1 MAGGARVTQRESGFT
16 LVELMITV
24 AILGVLA
31 AITLPLYNNYLT
43 RARQAEPMSQLAGIY
58 VAEISFYGE
67 HIRYSDFLE
76 IGFSL
81 AGQSLRYTY
90 RAQRTTLVG
99 GVVTPGTI
107 QIITP
112 SSGVATAENTVV
124 AAASSASGF
133 TATATAN
140 VDADLQLDQWHVNDV
155 RDDPSDPDIDDVTET
170 CGKKKKGKKPG
181 C

>member
-1 MAGGARVTQRESGFT
+1 MAGGTKVTQRESGFT
-16 LVELMITV
+16 LVELMIVV

-31 AITLPLYNNYLT
+31 AITLPLYNNFLT
-43 RARQAEPMSQLAGIY
+43 RAKQAEPMSQLAGIY
-58 VAEISFYGE
+58 VAEVSFYGE
-67 HIRYSDFLE
+67 QARYSDFLE

-107 QIITP
+107 QVITP
-112 SSGVATAENTVV
+112 SSGVATGENTVV

-140 VDADLQLDQWHVNDV
+140 VDADALLDQWHVNDV
-155 RDDPSDPDIDDVTET
+155 RDDPSDPDIDDLTQG
-170 CGKKKKGKKPG
+170 CGKKKGKKPG